1 MNFLRK
7 TTFVVCVLTASQLFT
22 QILTVSNDASISVE
36 NTASINLGGLTLAPS
51 NTFVI
56 SGAKAVSITNTP
68 VGLGS
73 EDNTSINRVYDAT
86 TALSGF
92 TGTITFAYEESEL
105 NDIAESDLTLETQ
118 SVDGV
123 WSSHPANVDAT
134 NNTLSYVFSDAIE
147 FMRITASSADASLTV
162 EEMAANDFV
171 KVYPNPTTDK
181 LIIVSKSFQKSI
193 LYNVNGQKV
202 LESNRNELTVS
213 ELPIGVYFLHTT
225 NTQNQLITFKV
236 IKK

>member
-7 TTFVVCVLTASQLFT
+7 TTFVVCVLTVSQLFT
-22 QILTVSNDASISVE
+22 QILTVSNGASISVE

-56 SGAKAVSITNTP
+56 SGTKAVSITNTP
-68 VGLGS
+68 VGAGS

-92 TGTITFAYEESEL
+92 TGTIIFAYEESEL
-105 NDIAESDLTLETQ
+105 NGIAESDLTLETQ
-118 SVDGV
+118 SADGV

-134 NNTLSYVFSDAIE
+134 NNTLSYVFADTLE
-147 FMRITASSADASLTV
+147 FMRITASSLNANLTV

-181 LIIVSKSFQKSI
+181 LIIVSKSLQKSI

-225 NTQNQLITFKV
+225 NAQNQLITFKV

>member
-68 VGLGS
+68 VGVGS
-73 EDNTSINRVYDAT
+73 EDNMSINRVYEAT

-92 TGTITFAYEESEL
+92 TGTIT
-105 NDIAESDLTLETQ
+105 ESDLTLETQ

-134 NNTLSYVFSDAIE
+134 NNTLSYVFADALE
-147 FMRITASSADASLTV
+147 FMRITASSLNASLTV

-181 LIIVSKSFQKSI
+181 LIIVSKSLQKSI